1 MTASVPHASA
11 SRLAQVAAWLHRVV
25 AWFGLTRVPADA
37 DAPVHRRVRV
47 AMYAVLGVVGA
58 VSAWQTWQLEKS
70 EALRVADAEI
80 IRLAAAQGT
89 LAQRMGM
96 LAAQLMSVGDAGEEI
111 GNALGE
117 TIVQAQEQ
125 AVQLDGLL
133 ARQGVWQ
140 TTAHPQLRQTVFEWQ
155 DRRERIWYR
164 AQILLWLDNRNEAD
178 TRLEASRFLQAEVEP
193 FLLTAQVLV
202 QEMQQAAQQRARSAI
217 QQVELSAVATLLV
230 LLALT
235 LLVAEPLARFV
246 RRQHRALSKQSD
258 AMKRLALVAER
269 TANWVA
275 VVDPQRN
282 VLWCNQAFLRGKG
295 CSFDEVQGRHA
306 ALLQTNEHNDA
317 AEMQR
322 LLAELDQGRAVRAEI
337 MYRGQQGNEVWLDLE
352 YQPIHDAKGGLE
364 GFTLVATE
372 ITERVNQQL
381 RMRSLLDA
389 LPVGVVLQSPDGRVL
404 ECNQTASELLGL
416 KQQDLVGFGSL
427 ARAAMAVR
435 EDLSPYP
442 VEERPSSR
450 TLRTGQGLRGESIG
464 LLMPQGEVRWLLT
477 NTEPVHDAAGHLTGV
492 ISCTV
497 DVTEQR
503 AQQKLLTLAVE
514 SASLGIWQWDIASG
528 AMSCNDRMLTLLGY
542 QPGEVAMTSQ
552 AWNELI
558 HPDDLAGW
566 LWAVRTNLRDSTRPL
581 HWEIRIRHGDGRW
594 VWLMYSGTVVAR
606 DAAGRAVRMAGITY
620 DINAQKELE
629 EQLRHAARTDHLT
642 HLPNRS
648 ELLGRIQSCMQRA
661 RQHPGYHFAVL
672 FMDFDRFKQVNDTLG
687 HGVGDELLRQI
698 ALRLQDSLRP
708 GDAFVQTSDFKQM
721 AARIGGDEF
730 VVLLDD
736 IRGDLDAQVVAGRL
750 LDVLAQPYQIGV
762 HRLTSSASIGIVTDE
777 HAGEDADSVLRDA
790 DIAMYEAKREGRG
803 RYVMFEPSMRKRVR
817 DDVALENDLRQ
828 ALDKDELFVV
838 YQPVLHLGS
847 GRLSGLE
854 ALVRWRHPQRGLVSP
869 LTFIPVAEA
878 SGLIGQIGHF
888 VLRAACTEFV
898 QLQAELGG
906 QAPMTLAVNLS
917 RAQLRDAGLVV
928 ELQEV
933 LRDCGM
939 PPGQLVLEVTESLA
953 AQDEMVQGTLRE
965 IRALGV
971 GLSLDDFGTGYSSLS
986 CLHELPVNIVKID
999 RSFVGMAMNSD
1010 YHRVMIEATIRM
1022 AQTLGLS
1029 TVAEGIETAEQATL
1043 MQALGCA
1050 KGQGYLYSVPLDPDA
1065 LRRWISLRQPRG

>member
-1 MTASVPHASA
+1 MTAPHASA
-11 SRLAQVAAWLHRVV
+11 TRVAQVGAWLRRVV

-47 AMYAVLGVVGA
+47 AMYAVLGVVGT
-58 VSAWQTWQLEKS
+58 VSAWQTWQVEMS
-70 EALRVADAEI
+70 EAVRMGDAEI
-80 IRLAAAQGT
+80 IRLAATQAT

-96 LAAQLMSVGDAGEEI
+96 LAARSLSEDDDSEEA
-111 GNALGE
+111 GNALDE

-140 TTAHPQLRQTVFEWQ
+140 VAARPQLRQAVFEWQ
-155 DRRERIWYR
+155 ERRERVWYR
-164 AQILLWLDNRNEAD
+164 AHILLWLDKHS
-178 TRLEASRFLQAEVEP
+178 RLDKRRAASRALQEEVEP
-193 FLLTAQVLV
+193 FLLTAQMLV

-217 QQVELSAVATLLV
+217 HQIEISALAMLLV

-246 RRQHRALSKQSD
+246 RRQHRALSLQSD
-258 AMKRLALVAER
+258 ELRRLALVAER

-275 VVDPQRN
+275 VLNAERRILWCNPALLKGVGSELSELLGRHPGRLVDPQFN
-282 VLWCNQAFLRGKG
+282 EVEKLRRL
-295 CSFDEVQGRHA
+295 DVELEQGR
-306 ALLQTNEHNDA
+306 
-317 AEMQR
+317 
-322 LLAELDQGRAVRAEI
+322 GVRFEVRVAPRE
-337 MYRGQQGNEVWLDLE
+337 GEQVWLDVD
-352 YQPIHDAKGGLE
+352 YQPVFDGLGQLT
-364 GFTLVATE
+364 GFTIVASD
-372 ITERVNQQL
+372 ITERVDQQL

-389 LPVGVVLQSPDGRVL
+389 LPVGVVLQAKDGRVL

-435 EDLSPYP
+435 DDLSPYP

-464 LLMPQGEVRWLLT
+464 LLTPQGEVRWLLA
-477 NTEPVHDAAGHLTGV
+477 NTEPVHDAAGHLAGV
-492 ISCTV
+492 ISCVV

-503 AQQKLLTLAVE
+503 AQQQLLTLAVE
-514 SASLGIWQWDIASG
+514 SASLGIWQWDIVSG
-528 AMSCNDRMLTLLGY
+528 AMSCNDRMYTLLGY
-542 QPGEVAMTSQ
+542 QAGDVEMTVQ
-552 AWNELI
+552 AWNDLI

-566 LWAVRTNLRDSTRPL
+566 LWAVRTNLRDSLRPL
-581 HWEIRIRHGDGRW
+581 HWEVRIRHGDGRW

-606 DAAGRAVRMAGITY
+606 DAEGRAVRMAGITY

-648 ELLGRIQSCMQRA
+648 ELLGRVQSCIQRV
-661 RQHPGYHFAVL
+661 RQQPGYHFAVL

-698 ALRLQDSLRP
+698 AQRLQDSLRP

-736 IRGDLDAQVVAGRL
+736 IRGDLDAQVVAARL

-762 HRLTSSASIGIVTDE
+762 HRLTSSASIGIVTAE

-828 ALDKDELFVV
+828 ALDNGELFVV
-838 YQPVLHLGS
+838 YQPVLHLDS

-854 ALVRWRHPQRGLVSP
+854 ALVRWRHPQRGLMSP

-878 SGLIGQIGHF
+878 SGLISQIGHF

-898 QLQAELGG
+898 RLQAELGE
-906 QAPMTLAVNLS
+906 QAPTTLAVNLS
-917 RAQLRDAGLVV
+917 RAQLRQPGLVV

-933 LRDCGM
+933 LRDCDM
-939 PPGQLVLEVTESLA
+939 RPGQLVLEVTESLA

-971 GLSLDDFGTGYSSLS
+971 ALSLDDFGTGYSSLS

-1029 TVAEGIETAEQATL
+1029 TVAEGIETTEQAAL

-1050 KGQGYLYSVPLDPDA
+1050 KGQGYLYSMPLEPDA